1 MMNSTQRF
9 SSRVENYIKYR
20 PHYPPAV
27 IELLRHECGLSSG
40 SVIADIGSGT
50 GILTEL
56 LLNNDNPVSGIEP
69 NKEMREAAERL
80 LSKYPNFKSIAAKAE
95 ATTLQNQSVDIIT
108 AGQAFHWFKRDETRA
123 EFVRILKPGGWVALM
138 WNDRNISDRPFFKAY
153 ENLLLTYGTD
163 YEAVGAKH
171 VDDKVV
177 GDFFTPASFKRA
189 QFPNQQE
196 FDFEGLKG
204 RLLSSS
210 YAPEAGHPNHAPM
223 LESLRTIFDQYESG
237 KKVIFEYE
245 TTVYYGQ
252 LAA

>member
-1 MMNSTQRF
+1 MLNSTQRF

-20 PHYPPAV
+20 PRYPKAV
-27 IELLRHECGLSSG
+27 VELLQRECQLKSA

-56 LLNNDNPVSGIEP
+56 LLQNGNPVFGVEP

-80 LSKYPNFKSIAAKAE
+80 LSSYANFGSVVGTAE
-95 ATTLQNQSVDIIT
+95 ATTLPDKSVDLVT
-108 AGQAFHWFKRDETRA
+108 AGQAFHWFDLRKART
-123 EFVRILKPGGWVALM
+123 EFVRILKPEGWVALI

-153 ENLLLTYGTD
+153 ENLLVTYGKD

-171 VDDKVV
+171 VDDKII
-177 GDFFTPASFKRA
+177 GDFFAPSGFKRTH
-189 QFPNQQE
+189 FPNRQD

-210 YAPEAGHPNHAPM
+210 YAPEEGHPNHAPM
-223 LESLRTIFDQYESG
+223 LEALDRMYNEYERG
-237 KKVIFEYE
+237 GIVTFEYD

-252 LAA
+252 LTK